1 MAHGGPRMPAHRR
14 TTKRHP
20 NLSQAGGSCAPGLCA
35 RVLGGR
41 LSVFPPACRATMAW
55 PFSARQLAQPAPP
68 QSLQVWHAAH
78 RSWLA
83 ACQINVA
90 MRRWWHQTR
99 TGNGSMSPSCEGD
112 VGRAAAQ
119 QRRAETQWFA
129 VHDGMSSG
137 PWDNHSNSQW
147 STVLPSAR
155 TTLTEA
161 HYVCGQYRTP
171 RGRNGQHGRL
181 PGCISGADPETRCA
195 YVAQRAQL
203 TRAAA
208 LSAFQTLHHTSS

>member
-1 MAHGGPRMPAHRR
+1 MRMP
-14 TTKRHP
+14 
-20 NLSQAGGSCAPGLCA
+20 Q
-35 RVLGGR
+35 
-41 LSVFPPACRATMAW
+41 
-55 PFSARQLAQPAPP
+55 AQPLCGAVGQRVRGVTARRETVRNSFRPLGVAFDP
-68 QSLQVWHAAH
+68 CVFAALLTEVTLTSHKQQSCLLQTH

-90 MRRWWHQTR
+90 MQRWWRRTR

-181 PGCISGADPETRCA
+181 PGCISGADPETICA